1 MFIENK
7 WSELQIMPR
16 YVNSAEGD
24 LGKRIAILFIIF
36 PVSEVKGK

>member
-16 YVNSAEGD
+16 YVNPAVGGF
-24 LGKRIAILFIIF
+24 LKKNRPLRTGF
-36 PVSEVKGK
+36 PHP